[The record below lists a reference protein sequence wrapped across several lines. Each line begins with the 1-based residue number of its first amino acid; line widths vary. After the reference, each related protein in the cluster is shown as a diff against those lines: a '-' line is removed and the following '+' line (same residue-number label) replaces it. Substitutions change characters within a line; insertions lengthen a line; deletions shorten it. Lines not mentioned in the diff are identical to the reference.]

1 MTLNDDRYLQP
12 EEPDK
17 KRITIGM
24 SVVVTYEMEVVID
37 AVDET
42 DAIATFDDMEKQLIE
57 KCVLHGER
65 VEVEINKEYV
75 VDP

>member
-1 MTLNDDRYLQP
+1 MTIDNDKYLQP
-12 EEPDK
+12 EEPNK
-17 KRITIGM
+17 LNFTIGM

-42 DAIATFDDMEKQLIE
+42 DAVATFDDMEKELTE
-57 KCVLHGER
+57 KCVLYGER
-65 VEVEINKEYV
+65 AQVEINKEYI